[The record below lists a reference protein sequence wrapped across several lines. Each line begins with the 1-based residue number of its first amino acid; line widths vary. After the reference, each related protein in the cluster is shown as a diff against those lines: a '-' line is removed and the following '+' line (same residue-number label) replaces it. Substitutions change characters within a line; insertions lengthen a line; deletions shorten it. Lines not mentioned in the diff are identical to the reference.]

1 MFRGQF
7 EHAMDAKGRISLP
20 ARFRDAMVASKDE
33 RLVVTRGLGDPTTP
47 WLDVYP
53 MSKWEEFEQKVSQ
66 LPRFDPNVIKLRR
79 LYVSAAVECE
89 LDGQGRILVPAS
101 LREHARLDK
110 QVIWAGMIEKAELWG
125 QALWK
130 STQEASAE
138 DMSFLS
144 ALGEQLRL

>member
-20 ARFRDAMVASKDE
+20 SRFREAMTATSDE
-33 RLVVTRGLGDPTTP
+33 RLIVTRGLGDPATP

-53 MSKWEEFEQKVSQ
+53 MKKWEEFEAKVSQ

-89 LDGQGRILVPAS
+89 LDAQGRILVPPS

-110 QVIWAGMIEKAELWG
+110 SVIWAGMIEKAELWSQPLWG
-125 QALWK
+125 AAQAAA
-130 STQEASAE
+130 AS
-138 DMSFLS
+138 DMSFLT

>member
-20 ARFRDAMVASKDE
+20 SRYREAMQASNDE
-33 RLVVTRGLGDPTTP
+33 RLIVTRGLGDPATP

-53 MSKWEEFEQKVSQ
+53 LKRWEEFEQRVSQ

-89 LDGQGRILVPAS
+89 LDGQGRILVPPS

-110 QVIWAGMIEKAELWG
+110 AVVWAGMIEKAELWSSD
-125 QALWK
+125 LWA
-130 STQEASAE
+130 EAQKAAAQ
-138 DMSFLS
+138 DMSFLN

>member
-20 ARFRDAMVASKDE
+20 SRYRDAMTATGDE
-33 RLVVTRGLGDPTTP
+33 RLVVTRGLGDPATP

-53 MSKWEEFEQKVSQ
+53 MKKWEEFEQRVSE

-89 LDGQGRILVPAS
+89 LDAQGRILVPTS

-110 QVIWAGMIEKAELWG
+110 AVLWAGMIEKAELWS
-125 QALWK
+125 QPLWA
-130 STQEASAE
+130 EAQKAAAE
-138 DMSFLS
+138 DMSFLE
-144 ALGEQLRL
+144 ALGGQLRL

>member
-20 ARFRDAMVASKDE
+20 SRFRDAMQATSDE
-33 RLVVTRGLGDPTTP
+33 RLVVTRGLGDPATP
-47 WLDVYP
+47 WLDVFP
-53 MSKWEEFEQKVSQ
+53 LKQWEQFEQRVAA

-89 LDGQGRILVPAS
+89 LDGQGRILIPTA

-110 QVIWAGMIEKAELWG
+110 AVLWAGMIEKAELWD
-125 QALWK
+125 AARWAE
-130 STQEASAE
+130 TQKQSAE
-138 DMSFLS
+138 DMTFLKV
-144 ALGEQLRL
+144 LGEQLRL